1 MRDNFISTIVNF
13 DTEDVTDEVRAKMK
27 KYLDNPDYNF
37 EKVSFI
43 LSFWNNLHQRG
54 SEYPTLKY
62 RGDLNRER
70 ILVRTVFRSPVFIW
84 SLYVPMVPGDDE
96 SPLHVL
102 SSLCL
107 GRYRISYIPV

>member
-43 LSFWNNLHQRG
+43 LSFQNNLLQWEF
-54 SEYPTLKY
+54 EY
-62 RGDLNRER
+62 
-70 ILVRTVFRSPVFIW
+70 RTPK
-84 SLYVPMVPGDDE
+84 
-96 SPLHVL
+96 
-102 SSLCL
+102 
-107 GRYRISYIPV
+107 